1 MTLLRCRGASQGHAP
16 SLASG
21 HCQKARLNA
30 LARCILF
37 QAATPSNV
45 FAHISRTGS
54 RGSGREPQQNMAP
67 GMCWIW
73 REELEE
79 RWGRRGERLG
89 RSAPEKQHCGK
100 DAPQSS
106 QSPAHSVGTT
116 ALWLCVPSPPCPS
129 LSPSFH
135 IPRASSEQRRVRGSP
150 CKEKLDPE
158 TMQVKWREAPSPGPW
173 LQKPLPILRADGQRG
188 LLWTDCLSPTWPTIP
203 AHVT

>member
-1 MTLLRCRGASQGHAP
+1 MPCKVHPLSGPQMCLPTFPGQAPEGVGGNHSKIWPLECAGFGGKSLRRDGEG
-16 SLASG
+16 
-21 HCQKARLNA
+21 
-30 LARCILF
+30 
-37 QAATPSNV
+37 
-45 FAHISRTGS
+45 
-54 RGSGREPQQNMAP
+54 
-67 GMCWIW
+67 
-73 REELEE
+73 EEK
-79 RWGRRGERLG
+79 GLG
-89 RSAPEKQHCGK
+89 GSAPEKQHCGK

-135 IPRASSEQRRVRGSP
+135 IPRARSEQRKVRGSP